1 MGRNR
6 IRVRRQPRRGLY
18 DRESINAVL
27 DAGLVAH
34 LAFVDSGQPYCIPML
49 YARTDDSVYV
59 HGSTASRTIRTL
71 ASVHRRPSVVAGPGE
86 WNPAGPK
93 RQCAD
98 HSWRRRGEV

>member
-49 YARTDDSVYV
+49 YARIDDSVYV

-71 ASVHRRPSVVAGPGE
+71 ASGA
-86 WNPAGPK
+86 PATL
-93 RQCAD
+93 
-98 HSWRRRGEV
+98 SRRRAWRVESRWPQASVR